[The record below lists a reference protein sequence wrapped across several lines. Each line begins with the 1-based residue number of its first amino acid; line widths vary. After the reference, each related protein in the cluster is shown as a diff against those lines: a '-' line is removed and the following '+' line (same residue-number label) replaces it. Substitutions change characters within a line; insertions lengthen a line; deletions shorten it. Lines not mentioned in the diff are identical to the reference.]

1 MLDAMQQLMTGDAE
15 FFDQAFLEE
24 LRACWDETHTDLASA
39 QDSAWQVTRYT
50 GRMGWMANRKWKEVK
65 QQPSML
71 PSPAVPG
78 CCLFSSISCG
88 PSALYT
94 KTQLDVNQIS
104 YSRCSV
110 AL

>member
-24 LRACWDETHTDLASA
+24 LRACWDETHPDLASA
-39 QDSAWQVTRYT
+39 QDNAWQVTRYT

-78 CCLFSSISCG
+78 CCLVSFHFLCDIH
-88 PSALYT
+88 
-94 KTQLDVNQIS
+94 
-104 YSRCSV
+104 SV
-110 AL
+110 AGRRSAPPPLFPCES